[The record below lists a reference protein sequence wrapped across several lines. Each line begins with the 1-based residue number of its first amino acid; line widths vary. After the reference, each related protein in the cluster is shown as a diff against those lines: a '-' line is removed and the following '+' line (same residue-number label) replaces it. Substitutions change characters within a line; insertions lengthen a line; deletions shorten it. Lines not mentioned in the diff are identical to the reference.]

1 MSGRDTVDQAEIL
14 PATET
19 TVTDTIREA
28 MMDPQHPTPDAGQA
42 PEPALLVKGNLDAEE
57 TAALTAVIHA
67 VAAQAEQHRREG
79 AGRTDR
85 DRTLDRRRR
94 LGLWARPGSGSWKHA
109 AGQR

>member
-1 MSGRDTVDQAEIL
+1 MSRRDALDQAETSQT
-14 PATET
+14 TET
-19 TVTDTIREA
+19 TVTETTREV
-28 MMDPQHPTPDAGQA
+28 MMDTQHPTPETSHA

>member
-1 MSGRDTVDQAEIL
+1 
-14 PATET
+14 
-19 TVTDTIREA
+19 
-28 MMDPQHPTPDAGQA
+28 MMDTQHPTPDAGQS
-42 PEPALLVKGNLDAEE
+42 PGPALLVKGNLDAEE
-57 TAALTAVIHA
+57 TAALTAVIQA
-67 VAAQAEQHRREG
+67 VAAQAEHHRREG